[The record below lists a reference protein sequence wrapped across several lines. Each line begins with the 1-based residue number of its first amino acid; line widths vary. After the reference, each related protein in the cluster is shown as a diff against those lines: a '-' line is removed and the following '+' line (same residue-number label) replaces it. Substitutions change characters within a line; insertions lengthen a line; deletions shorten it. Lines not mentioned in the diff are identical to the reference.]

1 MAKKKQVKKAR
12 KSKRHDRVTLTEED
26 RTQLQMLL
34 DRVMAQDP
42 EGERFSQFVESL
54 RPLIERSV
62 PFTLAFVEALG
73 STPSPVAV
81 NVLQILQKIPAE
93 KPVRR
98 ALKKALYRLER
109 KGLVKKEEET
119 ESEPRVLIPRPV
131 DRQSEAWAS
140 WPESQGERGMVLKLP
155 DAGRGYVM
163 AIAVVN
169 SEGVFHEFE
178 AIQTTRKGVRALLD
192 KMTGGVE
199 GRLVEISLE
208 HFRFLMEE
216 VAEIYQRQDQSLPS
230 GYEPIHKYLVSQV
243 EAGSRPH
250 VYSLLDEEEIVAD
263 PILLRTSGSLLEVQ
277 PFVTWRLPEGLI
289 QSFVDKIKELSESR
303 LVISQSAQ
311 MERTAQ
317 IYREAAAGIFTPEL
331 RQHYRRLLEE
341 TALLLHLTDRP
352 QEAKR
357 ALAVAIDLE
366 NEIGLLTEDNFIL
379 GLVKRSIASE
389 VGPQVEGAEEQA
401 TRERTTESGLIIPR

>member
-1 MAKKKQVKKAR
+1 MAKKKHAKKVR
-12 KSKRHDRVTLTEED
+12 KRHDRITLTEED

-42 EGERFSQFVESL
+42 EAGSFIQFVESL
-54 RPLIERSV
+54 KPLIQRSV

-81 NVLQILQKIPAE
+81 KVLQILQKIPAE

-98 ALKKALYRLER
+98 ALKTALYRLER
-109 KGLVKKEEET
+109 QGLVKEEEES
-119 ESEPRVLIPRPV
+119 ESEPRVLIPRPA
-131 DRQSEAWAS
+131 DRQAEAWAS

-192 KMTGGVE
+192 KMTGGVG
-199 GRLVEISLE
+199 GRLIEIPVE
-208 HFRFLMEE
+208 HFRFLIEE
-216 VAEIYQRQDQSLPS
+216 VSEIYQRQNHALPS
-230 GYEPIHKYLVSQV
+230 GYEPIHKYLASRVEVVS
-243 EAGSRPH
+243 GPH
-250 VYSLLDEEEIVAD
+250 VYNLLDEKEIVED
-263 PILLRTSGSLLEVQ
+263 PILLRTSDSLLEVQ

-289 QSFVDKIKELSESR
+289 QSFVEKMQELSESR

-317 IYREAAAGIFTPEL
+317 IHREAAAEIFTPEL

-341 TALLLHLTDRP
+341 TALLLHLADRP

-366 NEIGLLTEDNFIL
+366 NEIGLLTEDTFIL
-379 GLVKRSIASE
+379 GLVKRSIANE
-389 VGPQVEGAEEQA
+389 VGPQLEGAEEQA
-401 TRERTTESGLIIPR
+401 NRERITESGLIIPR

>member
-1 MAKKKQVKKAR
+1 MAKKKQAKKAR
-12 KSKRHDRVTLTEED
+12 KRHDRITLTEED
-26 RTQLQMLL
+26 RTQLQMLV
-34 DRVMAQDP
+34 DRVMSQDP
-42 EGERFSQFVESL
+42 EGESFSPFVESL
-54 RPLIERSV
+54 KPLIQRSV
-62 PFTLAFVEALG
+62 PFTFAFVEALG

-81 NVLQILQKIPAE
+81 KVLQILQKIPAE

-98 ALKKALYRLER
+98 ALKTALYRLER
-109 KGLVKKEEET
+109 QGLVKKEEET
-119 ESEPRVLIPRPV
+119 ESEPRVLIPRPA
-131 DRQSEAWAS
+131 DRQAEAWAS

-178 AIQTTRKGVRALLD
+178 AIQTTRKGVRTLLD

-199 GRLVEISLE
+199 GRLVEIPVE
-208 HFRFLMEE
+208 HFRLLLEE
-216 VAEIYQRQDQSLPS
+216 VAEIYQRQDHALPS
-230 GYEPIHKYLVSQV
+230 GYEPIQKYLASQV
-243 EAGSRPH
+243 EVVSRPH
-250 VYSLLDEEEIVAD
+250 VYNLLDEKEIVED
-263 PILLRTSGSLLEVQ
+263 PILLRTSDSLLEVQ

-289 QSFVDKIKELSESR
+289 QSFAEKIKELSESR

-317 IYREAAAGIFTPEL
+317 INREAAAEIFTSEL

-379 GLVKRSIASE
+379 GLVTRSIASE
-389 VGPQVEGAEEQA
+389 VGPQAEGAEEQA
-401 TRERTTESGLIIPR
+401 KRERTTESGLIIPR

>member
-1 MAKKKQVKKAR
+1 MAKKKQAKKVR
-12 KSKRHDRVTLTEED
+12 KRHDRRTLTEED

-42 EGERFSQFVESL
+42 EKESFIQFVESL
-54 RPLIERSV
+54 KPLIQRSV

-73 STPSPVAV
+73 STSSPMAAK
-81 NVLQILQKIPAE
+81 VLQILQRIPAE

-98 ALKKALYRLER
+98 ALKTALYRLER
-109 KGLVKKEEET
+109 QGLVEKEEET
-119 ESEPRVLIPRPV
+119 ESEPRVLIPRPT
-131 DRQSEAWAS
+131 DRQAEAWAS

-199 GRLVEISLE
+199 GRLIEIPVE
-208 HFRFLMEE
+208 HFRFLIEE
-216 VAEIYQRQDQSLPS
+216 VAEIYQRQNQALPS
-230 GYEPIHKYLVSQV
+230 GYEPIHKYLASWVEVVS
-243 EAGSRPH
+243 SPH
-250 VYSLLDEEEIVAD
+250 VYNLLDDKEIVAD
-263 PILLRTSGSLLEVQ
+263 PILLRTSDSLLEVQ
-277 PFVTWRLPEGLI
+277 PFVTWRLSEGLI
-289 QSFVDKIKELSESR
+289 QSFVEQIKELSASR

-317 IYREAAAGIFTPEL
+317 IYREAAVEIFTPEL

-341 TALLLHLTDRP
+341 AALLLQLTDRP

-379 GLVKRSIASE
+379 GLVKRSIAGE

-401 TRERTTESGLIIPR
+401 ERERITESGLIIPR

>member
-1 MAKKKQVKKAR
+1 MAKKKHAKKAR
-12 KSKRHDRVTLTEED
+12 KRHDRIALTEED

-42 EGERFSQFVESL
+42 EGESFIQFVESL
-54 RPLIERSV
+54 KPLIQRSV
-62 PFTLAFVEALG
+62 PFTLAFVDALG

-81 NVLQILQKIPAE
+81 KVLQILQKIPAE

-98 ALKKALYRLER
+98 ALKAALYRLER
-109 KGLVKKEEET
+109 QGLVKKEEET
-119 ESEPRVLIPRPV
+119 ESEPRILIPRPA
-131 DRQSEAWAS
+131 DRQAEAWAS

-169 SEGVFHEFE
+169 SEGFFHEFE

-192 KMTGGVE
+192 KMTDGVQ
-199 GRLVEISLE
+199 GRLIEIPLE
-208 HFRFLMEE
+208 HFRFLVEE
-216 VAEIYQRQDQSLPS
+216 VAEIYQRQSHALPS
-230 GYEPIHKYLVSQV
+230 GYEPIHKYLASWVEVVS
-243 EAGSRPH
+243 SPH
-250 VYSLLDEEEIVAD
+250 VYNLLDKKEIVED
-263 PILLRTSGSLLEVQ
+263 PILLRTSDSLLEIQ

-289 QSFVDKIKELSESR
+289 QSFVEKIKELSESR
-303 LVISQSAQ
+303 LVISQSVQ

-317 IYREAAAGIFTPEL
+317 IHREAAAEIFTPEL

-341 TALLLHLTDRP
+341 TSLLFHLTDRP

-366 NEIGLLTEDNFIL
+366 NEIGLLTENNFIL

-389 VGPQVEGAEEQA
+389 VGSQVEGAEEQA
-401 TRERTTESGLIIPR
+401 KRERTTESGLIIPR

>member
-1 MAKKKQVKKAR
+1 MAKKKQAKKAR
-12 KSKRHDRVTLTEED
+12 KRHDRITLTEED

-42 EGERFSQFVESL
+42 EKESFIQFVESL
-54 RPLIERSV
+54 KPLIQRSV

-73 STPSPVAV
+73 STSSPLAV
-81 NVLQILQKIPAE
+81 KVLQILQKIPAE

-98 ALKKALYRLER
+98 ALKTALYRLER
-109 KGLVKKEEET
+109 QGLVEKEEET
-119 ESEPRVLIPRPV
+119 ELEPRVLIPRPA
-131 DRQSEAWAS
+131 DRQAEAWAS

-178 AIQTTRKGVRALLD
+178 AIQTTRKGVKALLD

-199 GRLVEISLE
+199 GRLIEIPVE
-208 HFRFLMEE
+208 HFRFLIEE
-216 VAEIYQRQDQSLPS
+216 VAEIYQRQNHALPS
-230 GYEPIHKYLVSQV
+230 GYEPIHKYLASWV
-243 EAGSRPH
+243 EVVSRPH
-250 VYSLLDEEEIVAD
+250 VYNLLEKKEIVAD
-263 PILLRTSGSLLEVQ
+263 PILLRTSDSLLEVQ
-277 PFVTWRLPEGLI
+277 PFVTWRLSEVRI
-289 QSFVDKIKELSESR
+289 QSFVEQIKELSESR

-317 IYREAAAGIFTPEL
+317 IYREAAVEIFTPEL

-341 TALLLHLTDRP
+341 AALLLHLTDRP

-366 NEIGLLTEDNFIL
+366 NEIGLLTEDSFIL
-379 GLVKRSIASE
+379 GLVKRSIARE
-389 VGPQVEGAEEQA
+389 VGPQGKGAEEQA
-401 TRERTTESGLIIPR
+401 ERERITESGLIIPR

>member
-1 MAKKKQVKKAR
+1 MAKKKHAKKAR
-12 KSKRHDRVTLTEED
+12 KRHDRIALTEED

-42 EGERFSQFVESL
+42 EGESFSQFVESL
-54 RPLIERSV
+54 KPLIQRSV
-62 PFTLAFVEALG
+62 PFTLAFVDALG
-73 STPSPVAV
+73 STQSPVAV
-81 NVLQILQKIPAE
+81 KVLQILQEIPAE
-93 KPVRR
+93 KPMRR
-98 ALKKALYRLER
+98 ALKAALYRLER
-109 KGLVKKEEET
+109 QGLVKKEEET
-119 ESEPRVLIPRPV
+119 ESEPRVLIPRPA
-131 DRQSEAWAS
+131 DRQAEAWAS

-178 AIQTTRKGVRALLD
+178 AIQTTRKGVRALFD
-192 KMTGGVE
+192 KMTGGVQ
-199 GRLVEISLE
+199 GRLIEIPLE
-208 HFRFLMEE
+208 HFRFLIEE
-216 VAEIYQRQDQSLPS
+216 VAEIYQRQSHALPS
-230 GYEPIHKYLVSQV
+230 GYEPIHKYLASWVEVVS
-243 EAGSRPH
+243 SPH
-250 VYSLLDEEEIVAD
+250 VYNLLDEKEIVED
-263 PILLRTSGSLLEVQ
+263 PILLRTSDSLLEVQ
-277 PFVTWRLPEGLI
+277 PFVTWRLSEGLT
-289 QSFVDKIKELSESR
+289 QSFVEKIKELSESR
-303 LVISQSAQ
+303 LVISQSVQ

-317 IYREAAAGIFTPEL
+317 IHREAAAEIFTLEL

-379 GLVKRSIASE
+379 GLVKRSIESE
-389 VGPQVEGAEEQA
+389 VGQQVEGAEEQA
-401 TRERTTESGLIIPR
+401 QREMTTESGLIIPR

>member
-1 MAKKKQVKKAR
+1 MAKKKQAKKAR
-12 KSKRHDRVTLTEED
+12 KRHDRITLTEED

-42 EGERFSQFVESL
+42 EKESFIQFVESL
-54 RPLIERSV
+54 KPLIQRSV

-73 STPSPVAV
+73 STSSPLAV
-81 NVLQILQKIPAE
+81 KVLQILQKIPAE

-98 ALKKALYRLER
+98 ALKTALYRLER
-109 KGLVKKEEET
+109 QGLVEKEEET
-119 ESEPRVLIPRPV
+119 ELEPRVLIPRPA
-131 DRQSEAWAS
+131 DRQAEAWAS

-199 GRLVEISLE
+199 GRLIEIPVE
-208 HFRFLMEE
+208 HFRFLIEE
-216 VAEIYQRQDQSLPS
+216 VAEIYQRQNHALPS
-230 GYEPIHKYLVSQV
+230 GYEPIHKYLASWV
-243 EAGSRPH
+243 EVVSRPH
-250 VYSLLDEEEIVAD
+250 VYNLLEKKEIVAD
-263 PILLRTSGSLLEVQ
+263 PILLRTSDSLLEVQ
-277 PFVTWRLPEGLI
+277 PFVTWRLSEVRI
-289 QSFVDKIKELSESR
+289 QSFVEQIKELSESR

-317 IYREAAAGIFTPEL
+317 IYREAAVEIFTPEL

-341 TALLLHLTDRP
+341 AALLLHLTDRP

-389 VGPQVEGAEEQA
+389 VGPQLEGAEEQT
-401 TRERTTESGLIIPR
+401 TRERITESGLIIPR

>member
-1 MAKKKQVKKAR
+1 MAKKKHAKKAR
-12 KSKRHDRVTLTEED
+12 KRHDRIALTEED

-42 EGERFSQFVESL
+42 EGESFSQFVESL
-54 RPLIERSV
+54 KPLIQRSV
-62 PFTLAFVEALG
+62 PFTLAFVDALG
-73 STPSPVAV
+73 STQSPVAV
-81 NVLQILQKIPAE
+81 KVLQILQEIPAE
-93 KPVRR
+93 KPMRR
-98 ALKKALYRLER
+98 ALKAALYRLER
-109 KGLVKKEEET
+109 QGLVKKEEET
-119 ESEPRVLIPRPV
+119 ESEPRVLIPRPA
-131 DRQSEAWAS
+131 DRQAEAWAS

-192 KMTGGVE
+192 KMTGGVQ
-199 GRLVEISLE
+199 GRLIEIPLE
-208 HFRFLMEE
+208 HFRFLIEE
-216 VAEIYQRQDQSLPS
+216 VAEIYQRQSHALPS
-230 GYEPIHKYLVSQV
+230 GYEPIHKYLASWVEVVSN
-243 EAGSRPH
+243 PH
-250 VYSLLDEEEIVAD
+250 VYNLLDEKEIVED
-263 PILLRTSGSLLEVQ
+263 PILLRTSDSLLEVQ
-277 PFVTWRLPEGLI
+277 PFVTWRLSEGLT
-289 QSFVDKIKELSESR
+289 QSFVEKIKELSESR
-303 LVISQSAQ
+303 LVISQSVQ

-317 IYREAAAGIFTPEL
+317 IHREAAAEIFTLEL

-379 GLVKRSIASE
+379 GLVKRSIESE
-389 VGPQVEGAEEQA
+389 VGQQVEGAEEQA
-401 TRERTTESGLIIPR
+401 QREMTTESGLIIPR

>member
-1 MAKKKQVKKAR
+1 MAKKKQAKKAR
-12 KSKRHDRVTLTEED
+12 KRHDRITLTEED

-42 EGERFSQFVESL
+42 EGESFIQFVESL
-54 RPLIERSV
+54 KPLIQRSV

-73 STPSPVAV
+73 STSSPVAV
-81 NVLQILQKIPAE
+81 KVLQILQKIPAE

-98 ALKKALYRLER
+98 ALKTALYRLER
-109 KGLVKKEEET
+109 QGLVKKEEET
-119 ESEPRVLIPRPV
+119 QPEPRVLIPRPA
-131 DRQSEAWAS
+131 DRQAEAWAS

-199 GRLVEISLE
+199 GRFIEIPVE

-216 VAEIYQRQDQSLPS
+216 VAEIYQRQNQSLPS
-230 GYEPIHKYLVSQV
+230 GYEPIHKYLASQV
-243 EAGSRPH
+243 EVVSSPH
-250 VYSLLDEEEIVAD
+250 VYNLLDEKEIVED
-263 PILLRTSGSLLEVQ
+263 PILLRTSDSLLEVQ
-277 PFVTWRLPEGLI
+277 PFVTWRLPEGLTH
-289 QSFVDKIKELSESR
+289 SFVEKMKEFSESR
-303 LVISQSAQ
+303 LVISESAQ

-317 IYREAAAGIFTPEL
+317 IHRQAAAEIFTPKL

-341 TALLLHLTDRP
+341 TALLLHLADRP

-379 GLVKRSIASE
+379 GLVKRSIANE

-401 TRERTTESGLIIPR
+401 KRERITESGLIIPR

>member
-1 MAKKKQVKKAR
+1 MAKKKHAKKAR
-12 KSKRHDRVTLTEED
+12 KRHDRIALTEED

-42 EGERFSQFVESL
+42 EGESFIQFVESL
-54 RPLIERSV
+54 KPLIQRSV
-62 PFTLAFVEALG
+62 PFTLAFVDALG
-73 STPSPVAV
+73 STQSPVAV
-81 NVLQILQKIPAE
+81 KVLQILQKIPAE

-98 ALKKALYRLER
+98 ALKAALYRLER
-109 KGLVKKEEET
+109 QGLVKKEEET
-119 ESEPRVLIPRPV
+119 ESEPRILIPRPA
-131 DRQSEAWAS
+131 DRQAEAWAS

-169 SEGVFHEFE
+169 SEGFFHEFE

-192 KMTGGVE
+192 KMTDGVQ
-199 GRLVEISLE
+199 GRLIEIPLE
-208 HFRFLMEE
+208 HFRFLVEE
-216 VAEIYQRQDQSLPS
+216 VAEIYQRQSHALPS
-230 GYEPIHKYLVSQV
+230 GYEPIHKYLASWVEVVS
-243 EAGSRPH
+243 SPH
-250 VYSLLDEEEIVAD
+250 VYNLLDKKEIVED
-263 PILLRTSGSLLEVQ
+263 PILLRTSDSLLEIQ

-289 QSFVDKIKELSESR
+289 QSFVEKIKELSESR
-303 LVISQSAQ
+303 LVISQSVQ

-317 IYREAAAGIFTPEL
+317 IHREAAAEIFTPEL

-341 TALLLHLTDRP
+341 TSLLLHLTDRP

-366 NEIGLLTEDNFIL
+366 NEIGLLTENNFIL

-389 VGPQVEGAEEQA
+389 VGSQVEGAEEQA
-401 TRERTTESGLIIPR
+401 KRERTTESGLIIPR

>member
-1 MAKKKQVKKAR
+1 MAKKKHAKKAR
-12 KSKRHDRVTLTEED
+12 KRHDRIALTEED

-42 EGERFSQFVESL
+42 EGESFIQFVESL
-54 RPLIERSV
+54 KPLIQRSV
-62 PFTLAFVEALG
+62 PFTLAFVDALG

-81 NVLQILQKIPAE
+81 KVLQILQKIPAE

-98 ALKKALYRLER
+98 ALKAALYRLER
-109 KGLVKKEEET
+109 QGLVKKEEET
-119 ESEPRVLIPRPV
+119 ESEPMILIPRPA
-131 DRQSEAWAS
+131 DRQAEAWAS

-192 KMTGGVE
+192 KMTDGVP
-199 GRLVEISLE
+199 GRLIEIPLE
-208 HFRFLMEE
+208 HFRFLIEE
-216 VAEIYQRQDQSLPS
+216 VAEIYQRQSHALPS
-230 GYEPIHKYLVSQV
+230 GYEPIHKYLASWVEVVSN
-243 EAGSRPH
+243 PH
-250 VYSLLDEEEIVAD
+250 VYNLLDEKEIVED
-263 PILLRTSGSLLEVQ
+263 PFLLRTSDSLLEVQ
-277 PFVTWRLPEGLI
+277 PFVTWRLSEGLI
-289 QSFVDKIKELSESR
+289 QSFVGKIKELSESR
-303 LVISQSAQ
+303 LVISQSVQ

-317 IYREAAAGIFTPEL
+317 IHREAAAEIFTPEL

-341 TALLLHLTDRP
+341 TSLLLHLTDRP

-379 GLVKRSIASE
+379 GLVKRSIESE
-389 VGPQVEGAEEQA
+389 VGLQVEGAEEQA
-401 TRERTTESGLIIPR
+401 KREMTTESGLIIPR

>member
-54 RPLIERSV
+54 KPLIERSV

-81 NVLQILQKIPAE
+81 NVLQILQKIPTE

-98 ALKKALYRLER
+98 ALKQALYRLER

-119 ESEPRVLIPRPV
+119 ESEPRVLIPRPA
-131 DRQSEAWAS
+131 DRQAEAWAS
-140 WPESQGERGMVLKLP
+140 WPESQGEL
-155 DAGRGYVM
+155 M

-199 GRLVEISLE
+199 GRLIEIPLE

-216 VAEIYQRQDQSLPS
+216 VAEIYQRQNQSLPS
-230 GYEPIHKYLVSQV
+230 GYEPIHKYLASQV
-243 EAGSRPH
+243 EVVSRPH
-250 VYSLLDEEEIVAD
+250 VYDLLDEKEIVAD
-263 PILLRTSGSLLEVQ
+263 PMLLRTSDSLLEVQ

-289 QSFVDKIKELSESR
+289 QSFAEKIKELSESR

-317 IYREAAAGIFTPEL
+317 IHREAAAEIFTPEL

-341 TALLLHLTDRP
+341 TALLLHLTDRSE
-352 QEAKR
+352 EAKR

-379 GLVKRSIASE
+379 GLVTRSIASE
-389 VGPQVEGAEEQA
+389 VGPQAEGAEERA
-401 TRERTTESGLIIPR
+401 KRERTTESGLIIPR

>member
-1 MAKKKQVKKAR
+1 MAKKKHAKKAR
-12 KSKRHDRVTLTEED
+12 KRHDRIALTEED

-42 EGERFSQFVESL
+42 EGESFIQFVESL
-54 RPLIERSV
+54 KPLIQRSV
-62 PFTLAFVEALG
+62 PFTLAFVDALG

-81 NVLQILQKIPAE
+81 KVLQILQKIPAE

-98 ALKKALYRLER
+98 ALKAALYRLER
-109 KGLVKKEEET
+109 QGLVKKEEET
-119 ESEPRVLIPRPV
+119 ESEPRVLIPRPA
-131 DRQSEAWAS
+131 DRQAEAWAS

-199 GRLVEISLE
+199 GRLIEIPLE
-208 HFRFLMEE
+208 HFRFLIEE
-216 VAEIYQRQDQSLPS
+216 VAEIYQRQSHALPS
-230 GYEPIHKYLVSQV
+230 GYEPIHKYLASWVEVVS
-243 EAGSRPH
+243 SPH
-250 VYSLLDEEEIVAD
+250 VYNLLDEKEIVED
-263 PILLRTSGSLLEVQ
+263 PLVLRTSDSLLEVQ
-277 PFVTWRLPEGLI
+277 PFVTWRLSEGLI
-289 QSFVDKIKELSESR
+289 QSFVEKIKELSESR

-317 IYREAAAGIFTPEL
+317 IHREAAAEIFTAEL

-341 TALLLHLTDRP
+341 TSLLLHLTDRP

-389 VGPQVEGAEEQA
+389 VGSQVEGAEEQA
-401 TRERTTESGLIIPR
+401 KRERTTESGLIIPR

>member
-1 MAKKKQVKKAR
+1 MAKKKQAKKVR
-12 KSKRHDRVTLTEED
+12 KRHDRRTLTEED

-42 EGERFSQFVESL
+42 EKESFIQFVESL
-54 RPLIERSV
+54 KPLIQRSV

-73 STPSPVAV
+73 STPSPMAV
-81 NVLQILQKIPAE
+81 KVLQNLQKIPAE

-98 ALKKALYRLER
+98 ALKTALYRLER
-109 KGLVKKEEET
+109 QGLVKKAEEA
-119 ESEPRVLIPRPV
+119 ESEPRVLIPRPA
-131 DRQSEAWAS
+131 DREAEAWAS
-140 WPESQGERGMVLKLP
+140 WPESRGERGMVLKLP

-169 SEGVFHEFE
+169 SESIFHEFE

-199 GRLVEISLE
+199 GRLIEIPVE

-216 VAEIYQRQDQSLPS
+216 VAEIYQRQNHALPS
-230 GYEPIHKYLVSQV
+230 GYEPIHKYLASRV
-243 EAGSRPH
+243 EVVSRPH
-250 VYSLLDEEEIVAD
+250 VYNLLDEKEIEED
-263 PILLRTSGSLLEVQ
+263 PMLLRTSDSLLEVQ

-289 QSFVDKIKELSESR
+289 QSFVEKIKELSESR
-303 LVISQSAQ
+303 LVLSQSAQ

-317 IYREAAAGIFTPEL
+317 IHREAAAEIFTPEL

-341 TALLLHLTDRP
+341 TALLLSLTDRP

-366 NEIGLLTEDNFIL
+366 NEIGLLTENTFIL
-379 GLVKRSIASE
+379 GLVTRSIASE

>member
-1 MAKKKQVKKAR
+1 
-12 KSKRHDRVTLTEED
+12 
-26 RTQLQMLL
+26 
-34 DRVMAQDP
+34 
-42 EGERFSQFVESL
+42 
-54 RPLIERSV
+54 
-62 PFTLAFVEALG
+62 
-73 STPSPVAV
+73 VAV
-81 NVLQILQKIPAE
+81 KVLQILQKIPAE

-98 ALKKALYRLER
+98 ALKAALYRLER
-109 KGLVKKEEET
+109 QGLVKKEEET
-119 ESEPRVLIPRPV
+119 ESEPRVLIPRPA
-131 DRQSEAWAS
+131 DRQAEAWAS

-199 GRLVEISLE
+199 GRLIEIPLE
-208 HFRFLMEE
+208 HFRFLIEE
-216 VAEIYQRQDQSLPS
+216 VAEIYQRQSHALPS
-230 GYEPIHKYLVSQV
+230 GYEPIHKYLASWVEVVS
-243 EAGSRPH
+243 SPH
-250 VYSLLDEEEIVAD
+250 VYNLLDEKEIVED
-263 PILLRTSGSLLEVQ
+263 PILLRTSDSLLEVQ
-277 PFVTWRLPEGLI
+277 PFVTWRLSEGLI
-289 QSFVDKIKELSESR
+289 QSFVEKIKELSESR
-303 LVISQSAQ
+303 LVISQSVQ

-317 IYREAAAGIFTPEL
+317 IHREAAAEIFTPEL

-341 TALLLHLTDRP
+341 TALLLHLTGRP

-379 GLVKRSIASE
+379 GLVKRSIAGE
-389 VGPQVEGAEEQA
+389 VGSQVEGAEEQA
-401 TRERTTESGLIIPR
+401 KREMTTESGLIIPR

>member
-1 MAKKKQVKKAR
+1 MAKKKHAKKAR
-12 KSKRHDRVTLTEED
+12 KRHDRIALTEED

-34 DRVMAQDP
+34 DRVKAQDP
-42 EGERFSQFVESL
+42 EGESFIQFVESL
-54 RPLIERSV
+54 KPLIQRSV
-62 PFTLAFVEALG
+62 PFTLAFVDALG
-73 STPSPVAV
+73 STQSPVAV
-81 NVLQILQKIPAE
+81 KVLQILQEIPAE
-93 KPVRR
+93 KPMRR
-98 ALKKALYRLER
+98 ALKAALYRLER
-109 KGLVKKEEET
+109 QGLVKKEEET
-119 ESEPRVLIPRPV
+119 ESEPRVLIPRPA
-131 DRQSEAWAS
+131 DRQAEAWAS

-169 SEGVFHEFE
+169 SESVFHEFE
-178 AIQTTRKGVRALLD
+178 AIQTTRKGVRALFD
-192 KMTGGVE
+192 KMTGGVQ
-199 GRLVEISLE
+199 GRLIEIPLE
-208 HFRFLMEE
+208 HFRFLIEE
-216 VAEIYQRQDQSLPS
+216 VAEIYQRQSHALPS
-230 GYEPIHKYLVSQV
+230 GYEPIHKYLASWVEVVS
-243 EAGSRPH
+243 SPH
-250 VYSLLDEEEIVAD
+250 VYNLLDEKEIVED
-263 PILLRTSGSLLEVQ
+263 PILLRTSDSLLEVQ

-289 QSFVDKIKELSESR
+289 QSFVEKIKELSQTR

-317 IYREAAAGIFTPEL
+317 IHREAAAEIFTPEL

-366 NEIGLLTEDNFIL
+366 NEIGILTEDNFIL

-389 VGPQVEGAEEQA
+389 VGPQVESAEEQA
-401 TRERTTESGLIIPR
+401 KREMTTESGLIIPR

>member
-1 MAKKKQVKKAR
+1 MARRKQAKKAR
-12 KSKRHDRVTLTEED
+12 KRHDRITLTEED

-42 EGERFSQFVESL
+42 EGESFTKFVESL
-54 RPLIERSV
+54 EPLIQRSV

-73 STPSPVAV
+73 STPSPVV
-81 NVLQILQKIPAE
+81 VKVLQSLQKIQAE

-98 ALKKALYRLER
+98 ALKTALYRLER
-109 KGLVKKEEET
+109 QGLVKKEEEA
-119 ESEPRVLIPRPV
+119 ESEPRVLIPRPA
-131 DRQSEAWAS
+131 DRQAEAWAS
-140 WPESQGERGMVLKLP
+140 WPESRGERGMVLKLP

-169 SEGVFHEFE
+169 SESIFHEFE

-192 KMTGGVE
+192 KMTEGVE
-199 GRLVEISLE
+199 GRLIEIPVE

-216 VAEIYQRQDQSLPS
+216 VAEIYQRQNHALPS
-230 GYEPIHKYLVSQV
+230 GYEPIHKYLASRV
-243 EAGSRPH
+243 EVVTRPH
-250 VYSLLDEEEIVAD
+250 VYNLLDENEIVED
-263 PILLRTSGSLLEVQ
+263 PMLLRTSASLLEVQ

-289 QSFVDKIKELSESR
+289 QSFVEKIKELSESR
-303 LVISQSAQ
+303 LVLSQSAQ

-317 IYREAAAGIFTPEL
+317 IHREAAAEIFTPEL

-341 TALLLHLTDRP
+341 TALLLSLTDRP

-366 NEIGLLTEDNFIL
+366 NEIGLLTEDTFIL
-379 GLVKRSIASE
+379 GLVTRSIAGE

>member
-1 MAKKKQVKKAR
+1 MAKKKHAKKAR
-12 KSKRHDRVTLTEED
+12 KRHDRIALTEED

-42 EGERFSQFVESL
+42 EGESFIQFVESL
-54 RPLIERSV
+54 KPLIQRSV
-62 PFTLAFVEALG
+62 PFTLAFVDALG

-81 NVLQILQKIPAE
+81 KVLQILQKIPAE

-98 ALKKALYRLER
+98 ALKAALYRLER
-109 KGLVKKEEET
+109 QGLVKKEEET
-119 ESEPRVLIPRPV
+119 ESEPRVLIPRPA
-131 DRQSEAWAS
+131 DRQAEAWAS

-199 GRLVEISLE
+199 GRLIEIPLE
-208 HFRFLMEE
+208 HFRFLIEE
-216 VAEIYQRQDQSLPS
+216 VAEIYQRQSHALPS
-230 GYEPIHKYLVSQV
+230 GYEPIHKYLASWVEVVS
-243 EAGSRPH
+243 SPH
-250 VYSLLDEEEIVAD
+250 VYNLLDEKEIVED
-263 PILLRTSGSLLEVQ
+263 PLLLRTSDSLLEVQ
-277 PFVTWRLPEGLI
+277 PFVTWRLSEGLI
-289 QSFVDKIKELSESR
+289 QSFVKKIKELSESR
-303 LVISQSAQ
+303 LVISQSVQ

-317 IYREAAAGIFTPEL
+317 IHREAAAEIFTAEL

-341 TALLLHLTDRP
+341 TSLLLHLTERP

-401 TRERTTESGLIIPR
+401 KRERTTESGLIIPR

>member
-1 MAKKKQVKKAR
+1 MAKKKQAKRAR
-12 KSKRHDRVTLTEED
+12 KRHDRITLTEED
-26 RTQLQMLL
+26 RTQLQILL

-42 EGERFSQFVESL
+42 EGESFIRFVESL
-54 RPLIERSV
+54 KPLIQRSV

-73 STPSPVAV
+73 STSSPVAV
-81 NVLQILQKIPAE
+81 KVLQILQKIPAE

-98 ALKKALYRLER
+98 ALKTALYRLER
-109 KGLVKKEEET
+109 QGLVKKEEET
-119 ESEPRVLIPRPV
+119 QPEPRVLIPRPA
-131 DRQSEAWAS
+131 DRQAEAWAS

-192 KMTGGVE
+192 KMTGGLP
-199 GRLVEISLE
+199 GRLIEIPVE
-208 HFRFLMEE
+208 HFRFLIEE
-216 VAEIYQRQDQSLPS
+216 VAEIYQRQNHALPS
-230 GYEPIHKYLVSQV
+230 GYEPIHKYLASRV
-243 EAGSRPH
+243 EVVSRPH
-250 VYSLLDEEEIVAD
+250 VYNLLDEKEIVED
-263 PILLRTSGSLLEVQ
+263 PILLRTSDSLLEVQ
-277 PFVTWRLPEGLI
+277 PFVTWRLPEGLTH
-289 QSFVDKIKELSESR
+289 SFVEKMKELSESR

-317 IYREAAAGIFTPEL
+317 IHRQAAAEIFTPEL

-341 TALLLHLTDRP
+341 TALLLHLADRP

-379 GLVKRSIASE
+379 GLVKRSIANE

-401 TRERTTESGLIIPR
+401 KRERITESGLIIPR

>member
-1 MAKKKQVKKAR
+1 MAKKKHAKKAR
-12 KSKRHDRVTLTEED
+12 KRHDRIALTEED

-42 EGERFSQFVESL
+42 EGEGFSQFVESL
-54 RPLIERSV
+54 KPLIQRSV
-62 PFTLAFVEALG
+62 PFTLAFVDALG
-73 STPSPVAV
+73 STQSPVAV
-81 NVLQILQKIPAE
+81 KVLQILQEIPAE
-93 KPVRR
+93 KPMRR
-98 ALKKALYRLER
+98 ALKAALYRLER
-109 KGLVKKEEET
+109 QGLVKKEEET
-119 ESEPRVLIPRPV
+119 ESEPRVLIPRPA
-131 DRQSEAWAS
+131 DRQAEAWAS

-192 KMTGGVE
+192 KMTGGVQ
-199 GRLVEISLE
+199 GRLIEIPLE
-208 HFRFLMEE
+208 HFRFLIEE
-216 VAEIYQRQDQSLPS
+216 VAGIYQRQSHALPS
-230 GYEPIHKYLVSQV
+230 GYEPIHKYLASWVEVVSN
-243 EAGSRPH
+243 PH
-250 VYSLLDEEEIVAD
+250 VYNLLDEKEIVED
-263 PILLRTSGSLLEVQ
+263 PILLRTSDSLLEVQ
-277 PFVTWRLPEGLI
+277 PFVTWRLSEGLT
-289 QSFVDKIKELSESR
+289 QSFVEKIKELSESR
-303 LVISQSAQ
+303 LVISQSVQ

-317 IYREAAAGIFTPEL
+317 IHREAAAEIFTLEL

-379 GLVKRSIASE
+379 GLVKRSIESE
-389 VGPQVEGAEEQA
+389 VGQQVEGAEEQA
-401 TRERTTESGLIIPR
+401 QREMTTESGLIIPR

>member
-1 MAKKKQVKKAR
+1 MAKKKHAKKAR
-12 KSKRHDRVTLTEED
+12 KRHDRIALTEED

-42 EGERFSQFVESL
+42 EGESFIQFVESL
-54 RPLIERSV
+54 KPLIQRSV
-62 PFTLAFVEALG
+62 PFTLAFVDALG
-73 STPSPVAV
+73 STQSPVAV
-81 NVLQILQKIPAE
+81 KVLQILQKIPAE

-98 ALKKALYRLER
+98 ALKAALYRLER
-109 KGLVKKEEET
+109 QGLVKKEEET
-119 ESEPRVLIPRPV
+119 ESEPRILIPRPA
-131 DRQSEAWAS
+131 DRQAEAWAS

-169 SEGVFHEFE
+169 SEGFFHEFE

-192 KMTGGVE
+192 KMTDGVQ
-199 GRLVEISLE
+199 GRLIEIPLE
-208 HFRFLMEE
+208 HFRFLVEE
-216 VAEIYQRQDQSLPS
+216 VAEIYQRQSHALPS
-230 GYEPIHKYLVSQV
+230 GYEPIHKYLASWVEVVS
-243 EAGSRPH
+243 SPH
-250 VYSLLDEEEIVAD
+250 VYNLLDKKEIVED
-263 PILLRTSGSLLEVQ
+263 PILLRTSDSLLEIQ

-289 QSFVDKIKELSESR
+289 QSFVEKIKELSESR
-303 LVISQSAQ
+303 LVISQSVQ

-317 IYREAAAGIFTPEL
+317 IHREAAAEIFTPEL

-341 TALLLHLTDRP
+341 TSLLFHLTDRP

-366 NEIGLLTEDNFIL
+366 NEIGLLTENNFIL

-389 VGPQVEGAEEQA
+389 VGSQVEGAEEQA
-401 TRERTTESGLIIPR
+401 KRERTTESGLIIPR

>member
-1 MAKKKQVKKAR
+1 MAKKKQAKKAR
-12 KSKRHDRVTLTEED
+12 KRHDRITLTEED

-42 EGERFSQFVESL
+42 EGESFIQFVESL
-54 RPLIERSV
+54 KPLIQRSV

-73 STPSPVAV
+73 STSSPVAV
-81 NVLQILQKIPAE
+81 KVLQILQKIPAE

-98 ALKKALYRLER
+98 ALKTALYRLER
-109 KGLVKKEEET
+109 QGLVKKEEET
-119 ESEPRVLIPRPV
+119 QPEPRVLIPRPA
-131 DRQSEAWAS
+131 DRQAEAWAS

-199 GRLVEISLE
+199 GRLIEIPVE
-208 HFRFLMEE
+208 HFRFLIEE
-216 VAEIYQRQDQSLPS
+216 VAEIYQRQNHALPS
-230 GYEPIHKYLVSQV
+230 GYEPIHKYLASQV
-243 EAGSRPH
+243 EVVSSPH
-250 VYSLLDEEEIVAD
+250 VYNLLDEKEIVED
-263 PILLRTSGSLLEVQ
+263 PILLRTSDSLLEVQ
-277 PFVTWRLPEGLI
+277 PFVTWRLPEGLTH
-289 QSFVDKIKELSESR
+289 SFVEKMKEFSESR
-303 LVISQSAQ
+303 LVISESAQ

-317 IYREAAAGIFTPEL
+317 IHRQAAAEIFTPKL

-341 TALLLHLTDRP
+341 TALLLHLADRP

-379 GLVKRSIASE
+379 GLVKRSIANE

-401 TRERTTESGLIIPR
+401 KRERITESGLIIPR

>member
-1 MAKKKQVKKAR
+1 MAKKKRAKKAR
-12 KSKRHDRVTLTEED
+12 KRHDRITLTEED
-26 RTQLQMLL
+26 RTQLQILL
-34 DRVMAQDP
+34 DRVLAQEP
-42 EGERFSQFVESL
+42 EGERFTQFVESL
-54 RPLIERSV
+54 EPLIQRSV
-62 PFTLAFVEALG
+62 PLTLAFVEALG

-81 NVLQILQKIPAE
+81 KVLQILQKIPAE

-98 ALKKALYRLER
+98 ALKTALYKLER
-109 KGLVKKEEET
+109 QGLVKQEEET
-119 ESEPRVLIPRPV
+119 ESEPRILIPRPA
-131 DRQSEAWAS
+131 DRQAEAWAS

-178 AIQTTRKGVRALLD
+178 AIQTTRKGVRALFE
-192 KMTGGVE
+192 KMTGGME
-199 GRLVEISLE
+199 GRLIEIPVE

-216 VAEIYQRQDQSLPS
+216 VAEIYQRQNQSLPS
-230 GYEPIHKYLVSQV
+230 GYEPIHKYLASWVEVVSN
-243 EAGSRPH
+243 PH
-250 VYSLLDEEEIVAD
+250 VYNLLDEKEILAD
-263 PILLRTSGSLLEVQ
+263 PILLRTSDSLLEVQ
-277 PFVTWRLPEGLI
+277 PFVTWRLPERLI

-303 LVISQSAQ
+303 LVISQSAK

-317 IYREAAAGIFTPEL
+317 IHREAAAEIFTPEL

-389 VGPQVEGAEEQA
+389 VGPQVEDAEEQ
-401 TRERTTESGLIIPR
+401 TRRERTTESGLIIPR

>member
-1 MAKKKQVKKAR
+1 MAKKKQAKKVR
-12 KSKRHDRVTLTEED
+12 KRHDRRTLTEED

-42 EGERFSQFVESL
+42 EKESFIQFVESL
-54 RPLIERSV
+54 KPLIQRSV

-73 STPSPVAV
+73 STSSPMAAK
-81 NVLQILQKIPAE
+81 VLQILQRIPAE

-98 ALKKALYRLER
+98 ALKTALYRLER
-109 KGLVKKEEET
+109 QGLVEKEEET
-119 ESEPRVLIPRPV
+119 ESEPRVLIPRPT
-131 DRQSEAWAS
+131 DRQAEAWAS

-199 GRLVEISLE
+199 GRLIEIPVE
-208 HFRFLMEE
+208 HFRFLIEE
-216 VAEIYQRQDQSLPS
+216 VAEIYQRQNQALPS
-230 GYEPIHKYLVSQV
+230 GYEPIHKYLASWVEVVS
-243 EAGSRPH
+243 SPH
-250 VYSLLDEEEIVAD
+250 VYNLLDDKEIVAD
-263 PILLRTSGSLLEVQ
+263 PILLRTSDSLLEVQ
-277 PFVTWRLPEGLI
+277 PFVTWRLSEGLI
-289 QSFVDKIKELSESR
+289 QSFVEQIKELSASR

-317 IYREAAAGIFTPEL
+317 IYREAAVEIFTPEL

-341 TALLLHLTDRP
+341 AALLLQLTDRP

-379 GLVKRSIASE
+379 GLVKRSIAGE

-401 TRERTTESGLIIPR
+401 EGERITESGLIIPR

>member
-1 MAKKKQVKKAR
+1 MARRKQTKKAR
-12 KSKRHDRVTLTEED
+12 KRHDRITLTEED

-42 EGERFSQFVESL
+42 EGESFTKFVESL
-54 RPLIERSV
+54 EPFIQRSV

-73 STPSPVAV
+73 STPSPVV
-81 NVLQILQKIPAE
+81 VKVLQILQKIPAE

-98 ALKKALYRLER
+98 ALKTALYRLER
-109 KGLVKKEEET
+109 QGLVKKEEEA
-119 ESEPRVLIPRPV
+119 ESELRVLIPRPA
-131 DRQSEAWAS
+131 DREAEAWAS

-169 SEGVFHEFE
+169 SESIFHEFE

-199 GRLVEISLE
+199 GRLIEIPVE

-216 VAEIYQRQDQSLPS
+216 VAEIYQRQNQALPS
-230 GYEPIHKYLVSQV
+230 GYEPIHKYLASRV
-243 EAGSRPH
+243 EVVSRPH
-250 VYSLLDEEEIVAD
+250 VYNLLDEKEIVED
-263 PILLRTSGSLLEVQ
+263 PMLLRTSDSLLEVQ
-277 PFVTWRLPEGLI
+277 PFVNWRLPEGLI
-289 QSFVDKIKELSESR
+289 QSFVEKIKELSESR
-303 LVISQSAQ
+303 LVLSQSAQ

-317 IYREAAAGIFTPEL
+317 IHREAAAEIFTPEL

-341 TALLLHLTDRP
+341 TALLLCLTDRP
-352 QEAKR
+352 QEANR

-366 NEIGLLTEDNFIL
+366 NEIGLLTEDTFIL
-379 GLVKRSIASE
+379 GLITRSIASE
-389 VGPQVEGAEEQA
+389 VGPPVEGAEEQA
-401 TRERTTESGLIIPR
+401 RREITTESGLIIPR

>member
-1 MAKKKQVKKAR
+1 MAKKKHAKKAR
-12 KSKRHDRVTLTEED
+12 KRHDRIALTEED

-34 DRVMAQDP
+34 DRVKAQDP
-42 EGERFSQFVESL
+42 EGESFIQFVESL
-54 RPLIERSV
+54 KPLIQRSV
-62 PFTLAFVEALG
+62 PFTLAFVDALG
-73 STPSPVAV
+73 STQSPVAV
-81 NVLQILQKIPAE
+81 KVLQILQEIPAE
-93 KPVRR
+93 KPMRR
-98 ALKKALYRLER
+98 ALKAALYRLER
-109 KGLVKKEEET
+109 QGLVKKEEET
-119 ESEPRVLIPRPV
+119 ESEPRVLIPRPA
-131 DRQSEAWAS
+131 DRQAEAWAS

-199 GRLVEISLE
+199 GRLIEIPLE
-208 HFRFLMEE
+208 HFRFLIEE
-216 VAEIYQRQDQSLPS
+216 VAEIYQRQSHALPS
-230 GYEPIHKYLVSQV
+230 GYEPIHKYLASWVEVVS
-243 EAGSRPH
+243 SPH
-250 VYSLLDEEEIVAD
+250 VYNLLDEKEIVED
-263 PILLRTSGSLLEVQ
+263 PILLRTSDSLLEVQ
-277 PFVTWRLPEGLI
+277 PFVTWRLSEGLT
-289 QSFVDKIKELSESR
+289 QSFVEKIKELSESR
-303 LVISQSAQ
+303 LVISQSVQ

-317 IYREAAAGIFTPEL
+317 IHREAAAEIFTPEL

-341 TALLLHLTDRP
+341 TALLLDLTDRP

-379 GLVKRSIASE
+379 GLVKRSIESE
-389 VGPQVEGAEEQA
+389 VGQQVEGAEEQA
-401 TRERTTESGLIIPR
+401 QREMTTESGLSIPR

>member
-1 MAKKKQVKKAR
+1 
-12 KSKRHDRVTLTEED
+12 
-26 RTQLQMLL
+26 
-34 DRVMAQDP
+34 MAQDP
-42 EGERFSQFVESL
+42 EGESFFQFVESL
-54 RPLIERSV
+54 KPLIQRSV
-62 PFTLAFVEALG
+62 PFTLAFVDALG
-73 STPSPVAV
+73 STSSPVAV
-81 NVLQILQKIPAE
+81 KVLQILQKIPAE

-98 ALKKALYRLER
+98 ALKTALYRLER
-109 KGLVKKEEET
+109 QGLVKKEEET
-119 ESEPRVLIPRPV
+119 ESEPRVLVPRPA
-131 DRQSEAWAS
+131 DRQAEAWAS

-163 AIAVVN
+163 AIAVVD

-199 GRLVEISLE
+199 GRLIEIPLE
-208 HFRFLMEE
+208 HFRFLIEE
-216 VAEIYQRQDQSLPS
+216 VAEIYQRQNHALPS
-230 GYEPIHKYLVSQV
+230 GYEPIHKYLASWVEVVS
-243 EAGSRPH
+243 SPH
-250 VYSLLDEEEIVAD
+250 VYNLLDEKEIVED
-263 PILLRTSGSLLEVQ
+263 PILLRTSDSLLEVQ
-277 PFVTWRLPEGLI
+277 PFVTWRLSEGLI
-289 QSFVDKIKELSESR
+289 QSFVEKIKELSETR

-317 IYREAAAGIFTPEL
+317 IHREAAAEIFTSEL

-341 TALLLHLTDRP
+341 TAVLLHLTDRP

-389 VGPQVEGAEEQA
+389 VGSQVEGAEEQA
-401 TRERTTESGLIIPR
+401 QKERTTESGLSSPR

>member
-1 MAKKKQVKKAR
+1 MAKKKHAKKAR
-12 KSKRHDRVTLTEED
+12 KRHDRIALTEEE

-42 EGERFSQFVESL
+42 EGERFIQFVESL
-54 RPLIERSV
+54 KPLIQRSV

-73 STPSPVAV
+73 STSSPVAV
-81 NVLQILQKIPAE
+81 KVLQTLQEIPAE

-98 ALKKALYRLER
+98 ALKTALYRLER
-109 KGLVKKEEET
+109 QGLVRKEEET
-119 ESEPRVLIPRPV
+119 ESEPRILIPRPA
-131 DRQSEAWAS
+131 DRQAEAWAS
-140 WPESQGERGMVLKLP
+140 WPENQGERGMVLKLP

-192 KMTGGVE
+192 KMTAGGP
-199 GRLVEISLE
+199 GRLIEIPVE
-208 HFRFLMEE
+208 HFRFLIEE
-216 VAEIYQRQDQSLPS
+216 VAEIYLRQENELPA
-230 GYEPIHKYLVSQV
+230 GYESIHKYLASWVEVVS
-243 EAGSRPH
+243 SPH
-250 VYSLLDEEEIVAD
+250 VYNLLDEQEIVED
-263 PILLRTSGSLLEVQ
+263 PILLRTSDSLLEVQ
-277 PFVTWRLPEGLI
+277 PFVSWRLPEGRI
-289 QSFVDKIKELSESR
+289 QSFVEKIKELSESR

-311 MERTAQ
+311 MEWTAQ
-317 IYREAAAGIFTPEL
+317 IYREAAAEIFTPEL

-341 TALLLHLTDRP
+341 TAMLLHLTDRQ

-379 GLVKRSIASE
+379 GLVKRAIASE

-401 TRERTTESGLIIPR
+401 KRERTTESGLIIPR